1 LGRAP
6 DANGLAAHLAALA
19 GGKTRAQLVATFL
32 GSDERYHRVVDQ
44 LYLQFYQRH
53 ADLTGMAWYASKLKS
68 GDETVRALA
77 QSFVAADEYFAQL

>member
-1 LGRAP
+1 MARPLIWRRWRGAKREP
-6 DANGLAAHLAALA
+6 SWLPPSWV
-19 GGKTRAQLVATFL
+19 RQ
-32 GSDERYHRVVDQ
+32 RYHRVVDQ

-68 GDETVRALA
+68 GDETVRTLA